1 MGENQ
6 DAART
11 VFWWHLFCIF
21 FDYSVNV
28 FVKMYDASSNKMA
41 KQRQTPVVFSYL
53 VQGIRS
59 KSKLFDQGLYFVLRN
74 KRL

>member
-1 MGENQ
+1 MDLVRGRGDVGENQ

-41 KQRQTPVVFSYL
+41 KQR
-53 VQGIRS
+53 
-59 KSKLFDQGLYFVLRN
+59 
-74 KRL
+74 